1 MLCRPSGQINKLVNI
16 KVMITTPQ
24 HDDLPEITW
33 ELGDVIDT
41 DPEERMKVYEASGY
55 DKEGCSYVASA
66 YFFAGVFEQMEGIEK
81 L

>member
-1 MLCRPSGQINKLVNI
+1 
-16 KVMITTPQ
+16 MITTYP

-33 ELGDVIDT
+33 ELGDVLDT
-41 DPEERMKVYEASGY
+41 DPEERMKVYEAAGY

-66 YFFAGVFEQMEGIEK
+66 YFFAGVFEQMEGVEK

>member
-1 MLCRPSGQINKLVNI
+1 
-16 KVMITTPQ
+16 MITTPAT
-24 HDDLPEITW
+24 DNLPEIFW

-41 DPEERMKVYEASGY
+41 DPDERMKVYEAAGCDASGGNY
-55 DKEGCSYVASA
+55 LGSA

>member
-1 MLCRPSGQINKLVNI
+1 
-16 KVMITTPQ
+16 MITTPQ

-33 ELGDVIDT
+33 ELGDVLDA

-66 YFFAGVFEQMEGIEK
+66 YFFAGVFEQMEDIEK